1 MKTSRMDLDEN
12 VCQLQNRNEN
22 YNANA
27 TTNAM
32 VTAIALLVLHTRELT
47 LVLMFFTLIFGD
59 NFFIFNVCKM

>member
-12 VCQLQNRNEN
+12 VCQLQIRQEN

-32 VTAIALLVLHTRELT
+32 ETAIALLVLHTRELT
-47 LVLMFFTLIFGD
+47 LVLCFSH
-59 NFFIFNVCKM
+59 

>member
-1 MKTSRMDLDEN
+1 MKTSRMDLDDN

-32 VTAIALLVLHTRELT
+32 ETAKALLVLHTRELT
-47 LVLMFFTLIFGD
+47 LVFMFFTLFFGD
-59 NFFIFNVCKM
+59 KFFYFQC